1 MYPLNKI
8 IKNFTKYTLYHS
20 YLMAIDNKNKDKIK
34 FLYYEKY
41 KDNIVN
47 DIVFE
52 LYNKNK
58 LNEERLKFI
67 VENSTTYLNISSS
80 LIKQLMK
87 DNNRKL
93 LEILLKSL

>member
-1 MYPLNKI
+1 MKI
-8 IKNFTKYTLYHS
+8 
-20 YLMAIDNKNKDKIK
+20 
-34 FLYYEKY
+34 Y